1 MATEPLANN
10 VARIPGDGQVARI
23 PATEARS
30 ADHIPDRTESIDAVQ
45 ALLELGDEQEFT
57 PSASLAEQLLAWI
70 APRPRN
76 PTTLT
81 QSRIAPL
88 LSVAADMLSNA
99 ADSSGEIVGLGATAL
114 AQELRMQRTLA
125 DRRATLIADQGR

>member
-1 MATEPLANN
+1 MATEPLGNN
-10 VARIPGDGQVARI
+10 VARIPGDGQVSRI
-23 PATEARS
+23 PATEAGG
-30 ADHIPDRTESIDAVQ
+30 ADRIPDRAESVDAVQ
-45 ALLELGDEQEFT
+45 ALLELGEEPEFT

-99 ADSSGEIVGLGATAL
+99 ADASGEIVGLGATAL

-125 DRRATLIADQGR
+125 DRRATLIADNGR

>member
-30 ADHIPDRTESIDAVQ
+30 ADRIPDRTESIDAVQ

>member
-1 MATEPLANN
+1 MATEPVGNN
-10 VARIPGDGQVARI
+10 VARIAGDGQVSRI
-23 PATEARS
+23 QPTEARGP
-30 ADHIPDRTESIDAVQ
+30 DRIPDRAHSIDAVQ
-45 ALLELGDEQEFT
+45 ALLELGEEHAST

-88 LSVAADMLSNA
+88 LSVAADMLSSA
-99 ADSSGEIVGLGATAL
+99 ADSSGEIVGLGAKAL

-125 DRRATLIADQGR
+125 DRRATLIADNGR

>member
-1 MATEPLANN
+1 MATEPLGNN
-10 VARIPGDGQVARI
+10 VARIPGDGQVSRI
-23 PATEARS
+23 PAAEARG
-30 ADHIPDRTESIDAVQ
+30 PDRIADRAPSIDAVQ
-45 ALLELGDEQEFT
+45 ALLELGEEQEFT

-99 ADSSGEIVGLGATAL
+99 ADSSGEIVALGATAL

-125 DRRATLIADQGR
+125 DRRATLIADNSR

>member
-10 VARIPGDGQVARI
+10 VARIPGDGQVSRV
-23 PATEARS
+23 PATEARGP
-30 ADHIPDRTESIDAVQ
+30 HRIPDRPESIDAVQ
-45 ALLELGDEQEFT
+45 ALLELGDERDFT

-81 QSRIAPL
+81 QSRIVPL
-88 LSVAADMLSNA
+88 LSVAADMLSSA
-99 ADSSGEIVGLGATAL
+99 ADSPGEIVGPGAQAL

-125 DRRATLIADQGR
+125 DRRATLIADNAR

>member
-1 MATEPLANN
+1 MATEPLGSN
-10 VARIPGDGQVARI
+10 VGRIPGDGQVSRI
-23 PATEARS
+23 PPTEARGPER
-30 ADHIPDRTESIDAVQ
+30 IPDRAESIDAIQ
-45 ALLELGDEQEFT
+45 ALLELGEDQEST

-81 QSRIAPL
+81 QSRIVPL

-99 ADSSGEIVGLGATAL
+99 ADSSGEIVGLGAQAL

-125 DRRATLIADQGR
+125 DRRATLIADSGR

>member
-1 MATEPLANN
+1 MATEPVGNN
-10 VARIPGDGQVARI
+10 VARIAGDGQVSRI
-23 PATEARS
+23 QPTEARGP
-30 ADHIPDRTESIDAVQ
+30 DRIPDRAESIDAVQ
-45 ALLELGDEQEFT
+45 ALLELGEEHAST

-88 LSVAADMLSNA
+88 LSVAADMLSSA
-99 ADSSGEIVGLGATAL
+99 ADSSGEIVGLGAKAL

-125 DRRATLIADQGR
+125 DRRATLIADNGR